1 MIVPE
6 LVRQQIWSNKRF
18 AVIAGILSICCV
30 FGFVIATQY
39 GGSHN
44 LNGFIGSIPDS
55 NSQIAREINSN
66 WLSEENNEVTGMIS
80 EANTTLEKFVIS
92 PTYET
97 LLKFQ

>member
-6 LVRQQIWSNKRF
+6 LVRQKIWSNKRF
-18 AVIAGILSICCV
+18 AVIAGILSICGI

-39 GGSHN
+39 GGSPN
-44 LNGFIGSIPDS
+44 LNEFIGQVSDS

-66 WLSEENNEVTGMIS
+66 WLNVENSEVTGMIS
-80 EANTTLEKFVIS
+80 EANIALEKFVIS

>member
-6 LVRQQIWSNKRF
+6 LVRQKIWNNKKV
-18 AVIAGILSICCV
+18 AVIAGILSISGI
-30 FGFVIATQY
+30 FGFVIALQY
-39 GGSHN
+39 GGSYN
-44 LNGFIGSIPDS
+44 LDEFIGPISDS

-66 WLSEENNEVTGMIS
+66 WLNIENDEVTGMIS
-80 EANTTLEKFVIS
+80 EVNTTLEKFVIS